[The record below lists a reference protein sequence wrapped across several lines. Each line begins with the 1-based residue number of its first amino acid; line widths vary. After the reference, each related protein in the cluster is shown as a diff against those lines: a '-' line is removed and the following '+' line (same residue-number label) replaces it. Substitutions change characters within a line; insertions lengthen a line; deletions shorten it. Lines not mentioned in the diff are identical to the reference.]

1 MGSIDDV
8 TWQVLTL
15 MLTVAGVA
23 ASWVL
28 WRRRGP
34 ASGLRGVA
42 VSLLPVAALL
52 TGTWRLVWEIG
63 DAIGSWAV
71 RFAFSPVVWLGVAV
85 AGVSVVLFLVSSA
98 MRSRGIGADRPAV
111 RSKKRAGQTGDKTA
125 DPALTSGADRPVA
138 QAPDDD
144 LAEIEAILKKRG
156 IS

>member
-1 MGSIDDV
+1 VGAIDDM
-8 TWQVLTL
+8 TWQVLTVL
-15 MLTVAGVA
+15 LTGMGLA

-28 WRRRGP
+28 WRKRGA

-42 VSLLPVAALL
+42 LSLLPVAALL

-71 RFAFSPVVWLGVAV
+71 GFVFSPVVWLGVAV
-85 AGVSVVLFLVSSA
+85 AGVSAVMFVVGSA
-98 MRSRGIGADRPAV
+98 MRTRGTRADKPAV
-111 RSKKRAGQTGDKTA
+111 ESKKRGAQGN
-125 DPALTSGADRPVA
+125 PALTSGADRPVA
-138 QAPDDD
+138 KTAIDDD

>member
-1 MGSIDDV
+1 MGAIDDM
-8 TWQVLTL
+8 TWQVLTVL
-15 MLTVAGVA
+15 LTGMGLA

-28 WRRRGP
+28 WRKRGA

-42 VSLLPVAALL
+42 LSLLPVAALL

-71 RFAFSPVVWLGVAV
+71 GFVFSPVVWLGVAV
-85 AGVSVVLFLVSSA
+85 AGVSAVMFVVGSA
-98 MRSRGIGADRPAV
+98 MRTRGTRADKPAV
-111 RSKKRAGQTGDKTA
+111 ESKKRGAQGN
-125 DPALTSGADRPVA
+125 PALTSGADRPVA
-138 QAPDDD
+138 KTAIDDD

>member
-8 TWQVLTL
+8 SWQVLTVL
-15 MLTVAGVA
+15 LTGVGLA
-23 ASWVL
+23 VSCAL
-28 WRRRGP
+28 WRRRG
-34 ASGLRGVA
+34 AAAGLRGVA

-71 RFAFSPVVWLGVAV
+71 RFVFSPVVWLGVAV
-85 AGVSVVLFLVSSA
+85 AGMSAILFAVGTA
-98 MRSRGIGADRPAV
+98 MHKRGAGAHEPAGRSHKRRGQGEPA
-111 RSKKRAGQTGDKTA
+111 RA
-125 DPALTSGADRPVA
+125 SGAGRPVA
-138 QAPDDD
+138 KAAVDDD

>member
-1 MGSIDDV
+1 MGAIDDV
-8 TWQVLTL
+8 TWQI
-15 MLTVAGVA
+15 LTVLLTGMGLA

-28 WRRRGP
+28 WRKRGA

-42 VSLLPVAALL
+42 LSLLPVAALL

-71 RFAFSPVVWLGVAV
+71 GFVFSPVVWLGVAV
-85 AGVSVVLFLVSSA
+85 AGVSAVLFVVGSA
-98 MRSRGIGADRPAV
+98 MRTRGTRADKPAV
-111 RSKKRAGQTGDKTA
+111 ESKKRGAQGN
-125 DPALTSGADRPVA
+125 PALTSGADRPVA
-138 QAPDDD
+138 KTAIDDD